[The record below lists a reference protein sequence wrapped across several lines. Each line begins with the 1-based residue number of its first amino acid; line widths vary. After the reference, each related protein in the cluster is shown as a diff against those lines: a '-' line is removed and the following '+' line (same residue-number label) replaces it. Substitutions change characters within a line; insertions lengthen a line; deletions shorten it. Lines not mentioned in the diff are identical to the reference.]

1 MSRIYNVGI
10 IGGGISGSVTALQ
23 LAQYGIDH
31 ILFEQGESLVNG
43 PPFCH
48 LHAGGNLY
56 PEISIEQ
63 CKQLMLQ
70 SIEMA
75 RLFPQSIDQRP
86 TFISVPKSEKLDVK
100 QIEDKLK
107 LLADYYQQL
116 VCEDASNEVLGNP
129 AGYYK
134 SYTYEDLVALAKQA
148 TVQQPKSHDEWMANA
163 IKYIDY
169 ENLKM
174 PVFLVQEYGWNLFR
188 LAAQAQLALTKAK
201 ACKLQTNT
209 KVTNIK
215 DVRDQK
221 LDYNW
226 EISTKNA
233 VYKVKYL
240 VNSSG
245 YKTAHVDKYIQLNSN
260 RLVEYKAAYISKWH
274 TIPGLIPEMIF
285 HGERGTTHGML
296 QITPYNND
304 YYQIHGM
311 TKDITLFDNGLIQ
324 SKENDSPAEFDSA
337 IKQKIAREWHP
348 NEINKR
354 TESAIH
360 YAARYV
366 PSFKSATVGGPPL
379 HGAQQIPGDDPS
391 LRVGEVSFPS
401 DSYARAEIVKASSA
415 LTVAMQIIQKMQKE
429 NIIPAVQTNAK
440 QNALLDGISKTE
452 IDNLASELASQR
464 GYPGSLSQLLI
475 ERK

>member
-1 MSRIYNVGI
+1 MSKIYKVGI
-10 IGGGISGSVTALQ
+10 IGGGISGSVIALQ
-23 LAQYGIDH
+23 LAQNGVDN

-56 PEISIEQ
+56 PEISVEQ

-70 SIEMA
+70 SIDMA
-75 RLFPQSIDQRP
+75 KLFPQSIDERP
-86 TFISVPKSEKLDVK
+86 TFISVPKSENIDVNK
-100 QIEDKLK
+100 IEDKLK
-107 LLADYYQQL
+107 LLANYYQEL
-116 VCEDASNEVLGNP
+116 ISEDASNEVLGNP
-129 AGYYK
+129 ADYYK
-134 SYTYEDLVALAKQA
+134 SYSHEDLVALAKQA
-148 TVQQPKSHDEWMANA
+148 TVQHPKSQDEWMANA

-188 LAAQAQLALTKAK
+188 LAAQAQLALYKAD
-201 ACKLQTNT
+201 ACELHTHT
-209 KVTNIK
+209 KVININ
-215 DVRDQK
+215 DVRNQQ

-226 EISTKNA
+226 EIRTKDA

-245 YKTAHVDKYIQLNSN
+245 YKTAHVDKHIQLNSN

-274 TIPGLIPEMIF
+274 SIPGLIPEMIF
-285 HGERGTTHGML
+285 HGERGSTHGML

-324 SKENDSPAEFDSA
+324 SKKDGSPAEFDSS
-337 IKQKIAREWHP
+337 IKRKIAREWHQ
-348 NEINKR
+348 NEINTR
-354 TESAIH
+354 TESAIR

-415 LTVAMQIIQKMQKE
+415 LTVARQIIQKIQEE
-429 NIIPAVQTNAK
+429 NIVPVMATNAK
-440 QNALLDGISKTE
+440 QNALLDSISKTE
-452 IDNLASELASQR
+452 IDHLASELAIQR